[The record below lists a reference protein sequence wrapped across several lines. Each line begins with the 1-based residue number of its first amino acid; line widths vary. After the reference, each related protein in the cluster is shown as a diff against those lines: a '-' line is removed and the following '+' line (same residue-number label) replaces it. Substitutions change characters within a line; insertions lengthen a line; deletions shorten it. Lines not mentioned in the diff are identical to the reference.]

1 MLNNL
6 LLRPGSSE
14 KGLRRV
20 CGNFQV
26 EVPMGT
32 KIYLSKR
39 RHTTDK
45 YVQTKTKYRKE
56 KPIKE
61 KKMFNLVLFMYIK
74 LYICLFLNNI
84 RS

>member
-20 CGNFQV
+20 CGNFLV

-32 KIYLSKR
+32 KIYLS
-39 RHTTDK
+39 
-45 YVQTKTKYRKE
+45 
-56 KPIKE
+56 E
-61 KKMFNLVLFMYIK
+61 KK
-74 LYICLFLNNI
+74 
-84 RS
+84 